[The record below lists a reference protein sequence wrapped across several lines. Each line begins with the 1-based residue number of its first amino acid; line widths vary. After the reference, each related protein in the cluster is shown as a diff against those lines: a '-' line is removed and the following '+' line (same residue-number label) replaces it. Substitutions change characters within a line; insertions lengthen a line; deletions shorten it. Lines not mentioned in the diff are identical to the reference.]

1 VTAVE
6 PTPKKSFRKRLL
18 SFDNDIDFRKGWRIA
33 IGISLAVMLLSAISL
48 LTRGLELG
56 IDFKGGVAYDVPKT
70 APTATVRDALRPF
83 GEADAKIQV
92 IGNKNLRVETGRS
105 SVATQLKV
113 RDALATVTKAAPSSI
128 SRSDVGAS
136 WGSEVS
142 DKALRAL
149 IFFLIAIAIYISV
162 RLEWR
167 MAVGALVAVL
177 HDIFISVGVYSIF
190 QFEVTPG
197 TVIAFLTILGFSL
210 YDTIVVYDKV
220 ADNTR
225 RLTASGKLTYGE
237 MMNLSLNQVIMR
249 SLNTTLT
256 ALLPVIS
263 ILVIGAYA
271 LWAVALEEF
280 GLALL
285 VGLFVGAYSS
295 VFVASPIVAFLK
307 EREPRY
313 RQLRQK
319 LEERRARD
327 GIASPLGAR
336 AALMPDLATAGTGSS
351 KGGAKAAG
359 RSSKGA
365 TKSTAGKGSSGAGSS
380 TTTATPDDDVE
391 DTAKPEPRTAPSS
404 GLYSANHPP
413 RPRKKGKRR

>member
-1 VTAVE
+1 MTDVTETTDLPEAADTGSGGASAT
-6 PTPKKSFRKRLL
+6 TPASKSFLRKLL
-18 SFDNDIDFRKGWRIA
+18 SFDDDLDFRRGWRIA
-33 IGISLAVMLLSAISL
+33 ISISLLVLVASAISL
-48 LTRGLELG
+48 LTQGLALG

-70 APTATVRDALRPF
+70 APTAQVRGALRPF
-83 GEADAKIQV
+83 GAGDAKIQV
-92 IGNKNLRVETGRS
+92 IGGTNLRVETGRS
-105 SVATQLKV
+105 TPATQDKV
-113 RDALATVTKAAPSSI
+113 RAALADVTKAPVASI

-136 WGSEVS
+136 WGNEVS
-142 DKALRAL
+142 KKALRAL

-167 MAVGALVAVL
+167 MAVGALVAVV
-177 HDIFISVGVYSIF
+177 HDILISVGVYSIF

-225 RLTASGKLTYGE
+225 RLTSGGKLTYGE

-271 LWAVALEEF
+271 LGAVALEEF

-285 VGLFVGAYSS
+285 IGLFVGAYSS
-295 VFVASPIVAFLK
+295 VFVAAPIVAFLK

-313 RQLRQK
+313 RQLRHRI
-319 LEERRARD
+319 EERRSRENASGLVAAGVAGQTGPAD
-327 GIASPLGAR
+327 LPADASP
-336 AALMPDLATAGTGSS
+336 
-351 KGGAKAAG
+351 
-359 RSSKGA
+359 
-365 TKSTAGKGSSGAGSS
+365 GSSGSGSQS
-380 TTTATPDDDVE
+380 RS
-391 DTAKPEPRTAPSS
+391 AKPASR
-404 GLYSANHPP
+404 YSANHPP
-413 RPRKKGKRR
+413 RPRKKGKKR

>member
-1 VTAVE
+1 MTDVIESAPPKPAVGDSRQG
-6 PTPKKSFRKRLL
+6 KSFRRKLL
-18 SFDNDIDFRKGWRIA
+18 SFDDDLDFRKGWRIA
-33 IGISLAVMLLSAISL
+33 ITISLIVLLISAVSL

-70 APTATVRDALRPF
+70 APTSQVRDVLKPF
-83 GEADAKIQV
+83 AESDAKIQV
-92 IGNKNLRVETGRS
+92 VGTTNLRVETGRS
-105 SVATQLKV
+105 SPATQDKV
-113 RDALATVTKAAPSSI
+113 RAALADLVKTPAASI

-142 DKALRAL
+142 QKALRAL
-149 IFFLIAIAIYISV
+149 IFFLIAIALYISV

-177 HDIFISVGVYSIF
+177 HDILISVGVYSIF

-225 RLTASGKLTYGE
+225 RLTSSGKHTYGE

-249 SLNTTLT
+249 SLNTTVT
-256 ALLPVIS
+256 ALLPVVS

-271 LWAVALEEF
+271 LGAVALEEF

-295 VFVASPIVAFLK
+295 VFVAAPIVCALK

-313 RQLRQK
+313 RQLRTK
-319 LEERRARD
+319 LEERRARE
-327 GIASPLGAR
+327 S
-336 AALMPDLATAGTGSS
+336 MS
-351 KGGAKAAG
+351 
-359 RSSKGA
+359 
-365 TKSTAGKGSSGAGSS
+365 
-380 TTTATPDDDVE
+380 
-391 DTAKPEPRTAPSS
+391 SS
-404 GLYSANHPP
+404 GLAGATVAADSVVAPDRTSTASTSSTKRPGGSGVYSANHPP
-413 RPRKKGKRR
+413 RPRKKGKKR